1 MRNLG
6 KSEVNVS
13 FEFLKE
19 NLGGIGAQAIRE
31 MVNRNHDDTT
41 LDLNDSRISETQPK
55 KPDVGNDDSNRRNQ
69 LAINNFKNS
78 LVDF

>member
-31 MVNRNHDDTT
+31 MVNRNHNDTT
-41 LDLNDSRISETQPK
+41 LDLNDSRISETQPTN
-55 KPDVGNDDSNRRNQ
+55 PDYGNDDSNRRNQ

-78 LVDF
+78 

>member
-1 MRNLG
+1 MRNFG
-6 KSEVNVS
+6 KSDVNVS

-31 MVNRNHDDTT
+31 MVNRNHNDTT

-55 KPDVGNDDSNRRNQ
+55 KPDFGNDDSNRRNQ

-78 LVDF
+78 